1 MSINI
6 ERSES
11 GVSAGVFAALA
22 VSLFFVN
29 AAYPL
34 VNPYI
39 DDIYGIDGIEVVAGK
54 RPAAAAADEDA
65 GSLSLIGTF
74 KVYNP
79 DTIPFYIWIS
89 FENGGKLTHLRDR
102 DIREATTIR
111 LVDMELRYLDA
122 LKRPVVKEFPDNNA
136 PRVRGRLGWTSPP
149 QSDSRR
155 RFGRKK
161 SHVDQSGEDAASSVR
176 RRSRGAVEIVFWQE
190 DVQAYY
196 EMELWGVLYAPD
208 LKKAVVAGNYVE
220 NIKFE
225 IEPAAR

>member
-1 MSINI
+1 LPI
-6 ERSES
+6 ERSELPH
-11 GVSAGVFAALA
+11 VSLSPNVLWSLT
-22 VSLFFVN
+22 VLLFFVN
-29 AAYPL
+29 TAYPQ
-34 VNPYI
+34 VAPYI
-39 DDIYGIDGIEVVAGK
+39 DDIVGNEHIEVSVGK
-54 RPAAAAADEDA
+54 RGTED
-65 GSLSLIGTF
+65 GDLSFIGTF

-89 FENGGKLTHLRDR
+89 FENGGRLTHSRNKHEAPA
-102 DIREATTIR
+102 IRMI
-111 LVDMELRYLDA
+111 DMELRYKDA
-122 LKRPVVKEFPDNNA
+122 LQRTIIKEFPDNA
-136 PRVRGRLGWTSPP
+136 GPRVRQRLGWTSPNRG
-149 QSDSRR
+149 SDR

-161 SHVDQSGEDAASSVR
+161 AHVERSDDASNAR

-225 IEPAAR
+225 IEPAASAR